1 MMLPTRFIPLIWK
14 QIVRHRTRTLLTV
27 CGVAMAMF
35 LFTAV
40 QSMQAGVREATQ
52 TTARDTTLVVYRQ
65 NRFCPATSRLPE
77 YYGDRIARLPHV
89 VSVVPMKIVVNNCR
103 TSLDVV
109 TFRGVPE
116 EVFVERYVRS
126 FKLLSGSIED
136 WKSRTDAALLGETL
150 AKRRGLKV
158 GDRFDAA
165 GVTVYVAGI
174 ARSDEPQDQ
183 NVGYVH
189 LPFLQRASGDR
200 KLGVVTQFNVKVDDP
215 KNLESVA
222 RTIDAE
228 FEHDPEP
235 TQTSAE
241 KAFVA
246 RAAADVV
253 NLVGFTQYLGWAC
266 LAAVLGLV
274 GNAIVLSVQD
284 RIREHAVL
292 QTLGYPPGLIAQLI
306 VGEGVLLGV
315 IGGAFGTVA
324 ALAAVHYGNV
334 SISADGLSVHMSASV
349 NVVLIGLL
357 ASAALG
363 VFAGLIPAMQA
374 SRREI
379 TACFR
384 AV

>member
-1 MMLPTRFIPLIWK
+1 MLKYMPLILK
-14 QIVRHRTRTLLTV
+14 QVVRQRTRTLLTV
-27 CGVAMAMF
+27 GGVAVAMF
-35 LFTAV
+35 LFVAV
-40 QSMQAGVREATQ
+40 QAMQAGVTEATQ

-65 NRFCPATSRLPE
+65 NKFCPATSRLPE
-77 YYGDRIARLPHV
+77 YYGDRIAKVPGV

-116 EVFVERYVRS
+116 EAFVERYVKEL
-126 FKLLSGSIED
+126 KLLDGSIEQ
-136 WKSRTDAALLGETL
+136 WRGRTDAALLGETL
-150 AKRRGLKV
+150 ANRRGLRV

-174 ARSDEPQDQ
+174 VRSDEPQDQ

-215 KNLESVA
+215 KNLEPVA
-222 RTIDAE
+222 KAIDAE
-228 FEHDPEP
+228 FARDSEP

-253 NLVGFTQYLGWAC
+253 GLVGFTQWLGWGC
-266 LAAVLGLV
+266 LAAVLALV

-292 QTLGYPPGLIAQLI
+292 QTLGYTGRLIAGLI
-306 VGEGVLLGV
+306 VGEGLVLGLLG
-315 IGGAFGTVA
+315 GALGTLV
-324 ALAAVHYGNV
+324 ALAVIQWGNFT
-334 SISADGLSVHMSASV
+334 ISNEGLSIEMTAGAAVVALALAMSAT
-349 NVVLIGLL
+349 
-357 ASAALG
+357 LG
-363 VFAGLIPAMQA
+363 IVAGLVPAAQA

>member
-1 MMLPTRFIPLIWK
+1 MLPIRLFPFVFK
-14 QIVRHRTRTLLTV
+14 QIVRHRTRTLLTLA
-27 CGVAMAMF
+27 GVATAMF

-40 QSMQAGVREATQ
+40 QAMQNGVRDATQ
-52 TTARDTTLVVYRQ
+52 TTAMDTTLVVYRQ

-77 YYGDRIARLPHV
+77 YYGDRIAKMPHV
-89 VSVVPMKIVVNNCR
+89 VSVMPMKIVVNNCR

-116 EVFVERYVRS
+116 DRFAQTCVRDL
-126 FKLLSGSIED
+126 KLLDGSIEQ
-136 WKSRTDAALLGETL
+136 WRSRTDAALLGETL
-150 AKRRGLKV
+150 ARRRGLNV

-174 ARSDEPQDQ
+174 VQSDEPQDQ

-189 LPFLQRASGDR
+189 LQFLQRASGDR
-200 KLGVVTQFNVKVDDP
+200 RLGIVTQFNVKVDDP
-215 KNLESVA
+215 TQLDAVA
-222 RTIDAE
+222 KAIDAE
-228 FEHDPEP
+228 FARDSEP

-253 NLVGFTQYLGWAC
+253 GLVGFTQYLGWGC
-266 LAAVLGLV
+266 LAAVMALV

-284 RIREHAVL
+284 RIKEHAVL
-292 QTLGYPPGLIAQLI
+292 QTLGYRGELIGRLIVMEGFFLGLLGGTIGMLAALIAI
-306 VGEGVLLGV
+306 KVGH
-315 IGGAFGTVA
+315 F
-324 ALAAVHYGNV
+324 
-334 SISADGLSVHMSASV
+334 SISSDGLSVQMTLGISV
-349 NVVLIGLL
+349 VVFGLL
-357 ASAALG
+357 ASALLG
-363 VFAGLIPAMQA
+363 VVAGLVPAVQA

>member
-1 MMLPTRFIPLIWK
+1 MLALKYIPLVWK
-14 QIVRHRTRTLLTV
+14 QVVRHRTRTLLTIA
-27 CGVAMAMF
+27 GVATAMF

-40 QSMQAGVREATQ
+40 QAMQAGVSAATQ
-52 TTARDTTLVVYRQ
+52 TTAKDTTLVVYRQ

-77 YYGDRIARLPHV
+77 YYGDRIAKVPGVL
-89 VSVVPMKIVVNNCR
+89 SVVPMKIVVNNCR

-116 EVFVERYVRS
+116 DQFVQHYVKD

-136 WKSRTDAALLGETL
+136 WRSRTDAALLGETL
-150 AKRRGLKV
+150 ASRRGLKI

-165 GVTVYVAGI
+165 GVTTYVAGI
-174 ARSDEPQDQ
+174 VRSDEPQDQ

-189 LPFLQRASGDR
+189 LQFLQRASGDR
-200 KLGVVTQFNVKVDDP
+200 KLGTVTQFNVKVDDP
-215 KNLESVA
+215 KNLDAVA
-222 RTIDAE
+222 TAIDKE
-228 FEHDPEP
+228 FERDPEP

-253 NLVGFTQYLGWAC
+253 NLVGFTQWLGWGC
-266 LAAVLGLV
+266 LAAVLALV

-292 QTLGYPPGLIAQLI
+292 QTLGYQGLLIARLI
-306 VGEGVLLGV
+306 VTEGLLMGLMGGV
-315 IGGAFGTVA
+315 IGTAA
-324 ALAAVHYGNV
+324 ALAAVHFGNI
-334 SISADGLSVHMSASV
+334 SISTDGLSVHMTAGV
-349 NVVLIGLL
+349 GVVLSGLL

-363 VFAGLIPAMQA
+363 VFAGLVPAIQA

-379 TACFR
+379 TQCFR

>member
-1 MMLPTRFIPLIWK
+1 MLAPKYIPLVWK
-14 QIVRHRTRTLLTV
+14 QVVRRRTRTLLTLA
-27 CGVAMAMF
+27 GVATAMF

-40 QSMQAGVREATQ
+40 QAMQNGVRSATQ
-52 TTARDTTLVVYRQ
+52 TTAKDTTLVVYRQ

-77 YYGDRIARLPHV
+77 YYGDRITKIAHV
-89 VSVVPMKIVVNNCR
+89 ASVVPMKIVVNNCR

-116 EVFVERYVRS
+116 ENFVAYAS
-126 FKLLSGSIED
+126 GLKLLEGSIEQ
-136 WKSRTDAALLGETL
+136 WRSRTDAALLGETL
-150 AKRRGLKV
+150 AGRRGLKV
-158 GDRFDAA
+158 GERFDAA

-174 ARSDEPQDQ
+174 IRSPEPQDQ
-183 NVGYVH
+183 NVAYVH
-189 LPFLQRASGDR
+189 LQFLQRASGDR

-215 KNLESVA
+215 QNLESVA
-222 RTIDAE
+222 QAIDAE
-228 FEHDPEP
+228 FARDPEP

-253 NLVGFTQYLGWAC
+253 NLVGFTQYLGWGC
-266 LAAVLGLV
+266 LAAVLALV

-284 RIREHAVL
+284 RIKEHAVL
-292 QTLGYPPGLIAQLI
+292 QTLGFRSGLIARLI
-306 VGEGVLLGV
+306 IAEGLLLGLMGGF
-315 IGGAFGTVA
+315 IGMAI
-324 ALAAVHYGNV
+324 ALAAVHWGNF
-334 SISADGLSVHMSASV
+334 SISSEGLSVQMSAGIR
-349 NVVLIGLL
+349 VVLFGLL

-363 VFAGLIPAMQA
+363 VIAGLVPAVQA